1 VPPWAEQFVLGP
13 REPLRG
19 VKYLLS
25 FRPFG
30 KLPAAVQ
37 KSYLAGDVHLIPFP
51 GSLVFW
57 GTAPYKRL
65 QRQLPL
71 AQQVPLLHIFP
82 RHENPQGMRVPQSG
96 WMHEPHPDHPEP
108 HDHHGPVRNTY
119 KRSHRWER
127 VYRYEDELACSG
139 QEDKLAHVLF
149 STAAA
154 EQQRQGGRPQR

>member
-1 VPPWAEQFVLGP
+1 MEDGWDEGPVPPWAEQFVLGP

-57 GTAPYKRL
+57 GTAP
-65 QRQLPL
+65 
-71 AQQVPLLHIFP
+71 
-82 RHENPQGMRVPQSG
+82 
-96 WMHEPHPDHPEP
+96 
-108 HDHHGPVRNTY
+108 
-119 KRSHRWER
+119 
-127 VYRYEDELACSG
+127 
-139 QEDKLAHVLF
+139 
-149 STAAA
+149 
-154 EQQRQGGRPQR
+154 